1 MQFINNKLFVEIGSS
16 HRRIFPETRGCKA
29 ILISESQPKKMRGR
43 RTKEIPVV
51 LIRRYRPV
59 KLPEE
64 T

>member
-1 MQFINNKLFVEIGSS
+1 MQGYINIRE
-16 HRRIFPETRGCKA
+16 
-29 ILISESQPKKMRGR
+29 QPKKMRGR
-43 RTKEIPVV
+43 RTKEIPTV

>member
-1 MQFINNKLFVEIGSS
+1 MQGYINIREPTK
-16 HRRIFPETRGCKA
+16 
-29 ILISESQPKKMRGR
+29 KKMRGR
-43 RTKEIPVV
+43 RTKEIPTV

>member
-1 MQFINNKLFVEIGSS
+1 MQGCINIRERTKNE
-16 HRRIFPETRGCKA
+16 
-29 ILISESQPKKMRGR
+29 MRGR
-43 RTKEIPVV
+43 RTKEIPAA